1 VPNAHGEPHH
11 AQLTGSRRSLTQR
24 LRRALGPYVLI
35 APAAGF
41 IGLIFLYPLL
51 PSGYASL
58 HTGDNGNTGPAQL
71 DAYRFVLNDDVF
83 RTAVKHNLLLL
94 ISVPVVLVL
103 ALGIALILHEGI
115 MGWRIYRTVV
125 FVPYILAIPV
135 LGTTFIY
142 LLSLD
147 GGLNSLLRDLG
158 LGFLAQDWFG
168 SPSWVLPSIAAI
180 IIYHELGFGVVLF
193 LARLLSLPEEVDQ
206 AARIDGCNW
215 WQLRRQ
221 ITLPQMTGVITAFV
235 TLELINMLSWV
246 FAYVYST
253 TKGGPNFASYVIELY
268 IFDSAF
274 TFRAPSFAAAAAIL
288 LLAASTVLIAVQ
300 VRRTSIEVNPE

>member
-1 VPNAHGEPHH
+1 
-11 AQLTGSRRSLTQR
+11 
-24 LRRALGPYVLI
+24 
-35 APAAGF
+35 
-41 IGLIFLYPLL
+41 
-51 PSGYASL
+51 
-58 HTGDNGNTGPAQL
+58 
-71 DAYRFVLNDDVF
+71 
-83 RTAVKHNLLLL
+83 
-94 ISVPVVLVL
+94 
-103 ALGIALILHEGI
+103 
-115 MGWRIYRTVV
+115 
-125 FVPYILAIPV
+125 
-135 LGTTFIY
+135 
-142 LLSLD
+142 
-147 GGLNSLLRDLG
+147 
-158 LGFLAQDWFG
+158 
-168 SPSWVLPSIAAI
+168 VLPSIAAI